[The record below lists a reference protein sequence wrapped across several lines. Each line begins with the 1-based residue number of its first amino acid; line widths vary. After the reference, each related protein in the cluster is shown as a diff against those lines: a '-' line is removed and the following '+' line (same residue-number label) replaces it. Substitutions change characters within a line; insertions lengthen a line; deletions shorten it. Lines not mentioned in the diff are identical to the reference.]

1 MPFLYAVL
9 VLLVLVGL
17 VFLVK
22 VIQLITGN
30 KKVLQE
36 LSHLHPEK
44 LSTGTVK
51 KLSVLPLVDFY
62 ADDPGLK
69 TEAGVSY
76 LIQADDTKIL
86 MDVGFN
92 KNREHP
98 SPLLHN
104 SRKLGVSL
112 QDIDFLFISHRHL
125 DHIGGMQEQKKK
137 LFSLSQG
144 KVELPAIPVY
154 TPVPISPSSWNPGPR
169 VEVVNQPKVLANGI
183 ASIGSIPRNL
193 FILGYTLENSLAIR
207 VENKGIVI
215 VIGCGHQT
223 IERIIERTQEL
234 FDDPIYGIIGGLH
247 FPVGNGRIMIG
258 SINIQNLVGSDKL
271 PWKGIR
277 EDDVAHAIQAI
288 RRVNPQFV
296 ALSPHDS
303 SDWSID
309 QFRKAFKDRYHD
321 ISVGKKMVL

>member
-1 MPFLYAVL
+1 MSFLYAI
-9 VLLVLVGL
+9 LVLVALVCL
-17 VFLVK
+17 VFLAK
-22 VIQLITGN
+22 VVQLFIGN

-36 LSHLHPEK
+36 LDQLRPEK

-51 KLSVLPLVDFY
+51 KLAVLPLVDFY

-104 SRKLGVSL
+104 SQKLGVPI

-137 LFSLSQG
+137 FFSLSQG
-144 KVELPAIPVY
+144 KMELPAIPVY
-154 TPVPISPSSWNPGPR
+154 APVPISPSPWNPGPR
-169 VEVVNQPKVLANGI
+169 VEVINQPKVLANGI

-223 IERIIERTQEL
+223 IERIIERTQAL
-234 FDDPIYGIIGGLH
+234 FNDPIYGIIGGLH

-258 SINIQNLVGSDKL
+258 SINIQNLFGSDKL

-277 EDDVAHAIQAI
+277 EDDVTHAIQAI

-321 ISVGKKMVL
+321 LVVGKEMVI